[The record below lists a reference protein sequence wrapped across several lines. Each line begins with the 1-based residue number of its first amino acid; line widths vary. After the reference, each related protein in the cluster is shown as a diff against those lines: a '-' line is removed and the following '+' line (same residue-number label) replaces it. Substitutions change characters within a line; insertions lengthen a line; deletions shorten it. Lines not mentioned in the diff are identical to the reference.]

1 MRTLIADSNFGVKL
15 KDDILTYR
23 EMCDAENVQT
33 LQRGMNYRLNPD
45 HSVILMSQRPNA
57 PYNDE
62 IQSDGLTIIY
72 EGHDAA
78 RTVDLPDPKHT
89 DQPRFTKTG
98 AITQN
103 GKFADAV
110 ERFKKGSRPEIVRV
124 YEKLFNGVWS
134 YKGSFSL
141 IDYAYEQSGRR
152 RAFRFVLGLTEQNQP
167 TSTTELRDRSRIIP
181 TEVKKSVW
189 ERDGGKCVICGA
201 GDELHFDHVI
211 PYSKGGTSVSAENV
225 RILCARHNLSKS
237 DKIE

>member
-1 MRTLIADSNFGVKL
+1 M

-23 EMCDAENVQT
+23 EMCDSEDVQT

-45 HSVILMSQRPNA
+45 YSVILMSQRANA

-62 IQSDGLTIIY
+62 IQTDGLTIVY
-72 EGHDAA
+72 EGHDAP
-78 RTVDLPDPKHT
+78 RMDDLYEPKHT
-89 DQPRFTKTG
+89 DQPRFTGSG
-98 AITQN
+98 ALTQN
-103 GKFADAV
+103 GKFAEAV
-110 ERFKKGSRPEIVRV
+110 DRFKRGDRPELVKV

-134 YKGSFSL
+134 YKGLFEL
-141 IDYAYEQSGRR
+141 IDYSYENTGRR
-152 RAFRFVLGLTEQNQP
+152 RAFRFVLRLTEQGQFK
-167 TSTTELRDRSRIIP
+167 STTGLRERSRIIP

-201 GDELHFDHVI
+201 KDELHFDHVI
-211 PYSKGGTSVSAENV
+211 PYSKGGTSITAENV